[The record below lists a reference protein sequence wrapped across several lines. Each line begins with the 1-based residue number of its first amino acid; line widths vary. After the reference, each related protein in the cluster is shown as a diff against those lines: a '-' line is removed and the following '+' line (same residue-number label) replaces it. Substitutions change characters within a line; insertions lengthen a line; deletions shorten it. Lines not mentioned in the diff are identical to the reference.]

1 MEPLLELLQLFAPGL
16 LVAAAL
22 YAVLPWIPRQVRA
35 ARVILIGLSLALTWR
50 YIAWRLFAS
59 LPEPSLSADFLVGI
73 GFAAVET
80 LTLIGTTITFV
91 FLMRWRNRTPEVAAN
106 TGWLEAQWPFL
117 PLVDVLICTYNEE
130 AGILE
135 RTINGALAMD
145 YVNCRIWVLDD
156 GGRPWL
162 KALCEQTGARYLTRP
177 DNRHAKAGNIN
188 NALKHIAGLEE
199 QPAFVA
205 ILDADFVPKA
215 SFLTRTVCLMRDD
228 AIAVVQTPQHFIN
241 PDPIQSNLFATDV
254 WPDEQRYFFDVLMP
268 SKDAWGAAFCCGT
281 SSLIRY
287 SALRRIGGFPTASVT
302 EDYLLTLALREAG
315 YRTVYLNEKL
325 SLGLAPE
332 GLKEYIT
339 QRSRWCLGL
348 MQICRGAY
356 GPLRGNRV
364 RLIYRISLIEAFLYW
379 SASHAFR
386 LLCLFVPVLYWLFEV
401 EAVQADLETALS
413 YFLPFFVCQVGVTV
427 WLAEGRM
434 LPVLAEVSQLLTA
447 AEIVKSVAIGL
458 VKPQGHRFK
467 VTAKGGIRDQRTIQ
481 WSLLN
486 PFLALIVLTVAGIV
500 TSYWQ
505 EGGHALRNAGAL
517 CLFWSW
523 YNIAVLVVAVSVCI
537 EQPRHR
543 RDDRIRVE
551 EPAALIVGNRRFDR
565 MILDLS
571 SSGLRVEGRLP
582 APIGTVMTVALGELQ
597 VQAVLSRVGRSDFGL
612 IFDDAPAAKDAILRY
627 IYSGVDRA
635 KALHVRSTEVAAAVV
650 GRVFR

>member
-1 MEPLLELLQLFAPGL
+1 MEPLLDLLHLFAPGL
-16 LVAAAL
+16 LVGAAL
-22 YAVLPWIPRQVRA
+22 YAVLPWVPREARA
-35 ARVILIGLSLALTWR
+35 GRIILITLSLALTWR
-50 YIAWRLFAS
+50 YVAWRLFAS
-59 LPEPSLSADFLVGI
+59 LPEPSLSADFLVGLV
-73 GFAAVET
+73 FAAVET

-91 FLMRWRNRTPEVAAN
+91 FLMRWRSRTPDVAAN
-106 TGWLEAQWPFL
+106 AGWLEAQWPFL

-130 AGILE
+130 KTILE

-156 GGRPWL
+156 GRRPWL
-162 KALCEQTGARYLTRP
+162 KELCEETGARYLARP

-188 NALKHIAGLEE
+188 HALKHIAGLEE

-215 SFLTRTVCLMRDD
+215 SFLARTVCLMRDD
-228 AIAVVQTPQHFIN
+228 SVGIVQTPQHFIN
-241 PDPIQSNLFATDV
+241 PDPIQTNLFATDV

-287 SALRRIGGFPTASVT
+287 SALRRIGGLPTASVT
-302 EDYLLTLALREAG
+302 EDYLLTLALREFG

-339 QRSRWCLGL
+339 QRARWCLGL
-348 MQICRGAY
+348 IQICRSAH
-356 GPLRGNRV
+356 GPLRRNRL
-364 RLIYRISLIEAFLYW
+364 RLIDRISLIETFLYW
-379 SASHAFR
+379 SASYALR
-386 LLCLFVPVLYWLFEV
+386 VLCLIVPVLYWLFEV
-401 EAVQADLETALS
+401 EAVHADVKTALS
-413 YFLPFFVCQVGVTV
+413 YFLPFFVCQIGVTV

-447 AEIVKSVAIGL
+447 AEILKSVTIGL
-458 VKPQGHRFK
+458 VRPQGHTFK
-467 VTAKGGIRDQRTIQ
+467 VTAKGGVRDQRRIE
-481 WSLLN
+481 WPVLN
-486 PFLALIVLTVAGIV
+486 PFLALLALTVTGVVA
-500 TSYWQ
+500 SYWQ

-523 YNIAVLVVAVSVCI
+523 YNIAVLVVAVTICI

-551 EPAALIVGNRRFDR
+551 ETASLIVGGRRFDR
-565 MILDLS
+565 KILDLS
-571 SSGLRVEGRLP
+571 PGGLRVQGSLP
-582 APIGTVMTVALGELQ
+582 APVGTVMTVELGELQ
-597 VQAVLSRVGRSDFGL
+597 VEAVLSRLGRRDFGL
-612 IFDDAPAAKDAILRY
+612 MFDDAPAAKDAILRY

-635 KALHVRSTEVAAAVV
+635 KVLQIRSTEVAAAVV